1 MKYINA
7 KEVLPEDLFKQLQTY
22 AAGTLLYV
30 PKEGEEKSWGEISG
44 YRTYLLKRNRM
55 ILNFFQYGVSLE
67 EISNTFGLSLGT
79 VKKIVY
85 NKKQRANLNF
95 RPDVS
100 SAEEYAE
107 CGLQEEWVHTYLLF
121 ERKNK
126 EFSDGLYLEDRYFVG
141 PAKMPLTLFHRSSG
155 PEEHMKWRV
164 DATVFWDRVKGWT
177 ERITEGQTT
186 PPLII
191 GYADGAFEINCNSPL
206 FEALMRMG
214 QESYPVI
221 IWMTPKTDYEDFRA
235 KYGDFE

>member
-7 KEVLPEDLFKQLQTY
+7 KEILPENILKQLQTY

-30 PKEGEEKSWGEISG
+30 PKEGEEKSWGETSG

-67 EISNTFGLSLGT
+67 EISDTFGLSQGT

-85 NKKQRANLNF
+85 NKKYRANLSF
-95 RPDVS
+95 RPEVS

-107 CGLQEEWVHTYLLF
+107 CGLLEEWVHTYLLF

-126 EFSDGLYLEDRYFVG
+126 EFSDGLYLEDRYFIG
-141 PAKMPLTLFHRSSG
+141 PVKMPLTLFHRSSG

-164 DATVFWDRVKGWT
+164 DATVFWDRVRGWT
-177 ERITEGQTT
+177 ERITEGETT

-191 GYADGAFEINCNSPL
+191 GYADEAFEINCNSPL
-206 FEALMRMG
+206 FEALICMG

-221 IWMTPKTDYEDFRA
+221 IWMTQRTDYEDFRE

>member
-7 KEVLPEDLFKQLQTY
+7 KDILPEDILKQLQTY

-67 EISNTFGLSLGT
+67 EISNTFGLAQGT

-85 NKKQRANLNF
+85 NKEQRANLSF
-95 RPDVS
+95 RPEIS

-107 CGLQEEWVHTYLLF
+107 CGLLEEWVHTYLLF

-126 EFSDGLYLEDRYFVG
+126 EFSDGLYLEDRYFIG
-141 PAKMPLTLFHRSSG
+141 PVAMPLALFCRSSG

-164 DATVFWDRVKGWT
+164 NAAVFWRRVQSWA
-177 ERITEGQTT
+177 ERIADGEAV

-191 GYADGAFEINCNSPL
+191 GYVNGEFEINCGSPL
-206 FEALMRMG
+206 FEALAQIGR
-214 QESYPVI
+214 EAYPVI
-221 IWMTPKTDYEDFRA
+221 IWTTQRADYEDFRE